1 MVRSLVSLRRV
12 GSLIPL
18 FFWEFSFDMM
28 TDPIADLFTRIRNGL
43 MVGHPRVDVPG
54 SKMKA
59 RIVEILKEEGYIKN
73 FRIYQDNLQGVIR
86 VYLKYKDDQS
96 VIRGIKRI
104 SKPGRR
110 NYVKRDKIPKVLNGL
125 GLAILSTSSGVMT
138 DHECREK
145 GVGGE
150 VLGHVW

>member
-1 MVRSLVSLRRV
+1 
-12 GSLIPL
+12 
-18 FFWEFSFDMM
+18 MM

-43 MVGHPRVDVPG
+43 MVRHPRVDVPG
-54 SKMKA
+54 SKMKT

-73 FRIYQDNLQGVIR
+73 FRIYEDNLQGIIR
-86 VYLKYKDDQS
+86 VYLKYRGDQS

-110 NYVKRDKIPKVLNGL
+110 NYVKRDEIPTVLNGL
-125 GLAILSTSSGVMT
+125 GMAILSTSSGVMT
-138 DHECREK
+138 DQACREK
-145 GVGGE
+145 GIGGE

>member
-1 MVRSLVSLRRV
+1 
-12 GSLIPL
+12 
-18 FFWEFSFDMM
+18 MM

-43 MVGHPRVDVPG
+43 MVGHPRVDVPS

-86 VYLKYKDDQS
+86 IYLKYKDEKS

-110 NYVKRDKIPKVLNGL
+110 NYVKRDKIPRVLNGL

>member
-1 MVRSLVSLRRV
+1 
-12 GSLIPL
+12 
-18 FFWEFSFDMM
+18 MM

-43 MVGHPRVDVPG
+43 MVRHPRIDVPG

-59 RIVEILKEEGYIKN
+59 RIVEILKEEGYIKS
-73 FRIYQDNLQGVIR
+73 FRIYEDNLQGIIR
-86 VYLKYKDDQS
+86 VNLKYSDDQS

-110 NYVKRDKIPKVLNGL
+110 NYVKRDAVPRVLNGL
-125 GLAILSTSSGVMT
+125 GLAIMSTSSGVMT
-138 DHECREK
+138 DQECREK

-150 VLGHVW
+150 VLGYIW

>member
-1 MVRSLVSLRRV
+1 
-12 GSLIPL
+12 
-18 FFWEFSFDMM
+18 MM

-43 MVGHPRVDVPG
+43 MVGHLRIDVPG

-59 RIVEILKEEGYIKN
+59 RIVEILLEEGYIKS
-73 FRIYQDNLQGVIR
+73 FRIYQDNLQGIIR
-86 VYLKYKDDQS
+86 VYLKYQNDRP

-110 NYVKRDKIPKVLNGL
+110 NYVKRDKIPKFLNGL
-125 GLAILSTSSGVMT
+125 GLTILSTSSGVMT

>member
-1 MVRSLVSLRRV
+1 
-12 GSLIPL
+12 
-18 FFWEFSFDMM
+18 M

-43 MVGHPRVDVPG
+43 MVRHSRIDVPG

-59 RIVEILKEEGYIKN
+59 RIIEILKEEGYIKN
-73 FRIYQDNLQGVIR
+73 FRIYEDNLQGIIR
-86 VYLKYKDDQS
+86 VYLKYSGDQS

-110 NYVKRDKIPKVLNGL
+110 NYVKRDSVPKVLNGL
-125 GLAILSTSSGVMT
+125 GLAIMSTSSGVMT
-138 DHECREK
+138 DSECREK

-150 VLGHVW
+150 VLGYIW

>member
-1 MVRSLVSLRRV
+1 
-12 GSLIPL
+12 
-18 FFWEFSFDMM
+18 M

-43 MVGHPRVDVPG
+43 MVKHPRVDVPG
-54 SKMKA
+54 SKMKV

-73 FRIYQDNLQGVIR
+73 FRVYKDDLQGIIR
-86 VYLKYKDDQS
+86 VYLKYKGDQS

-110 NYVKRDKIPKVLNGL
+110 SYVNGDKIPEVLNGM
-125 GLAILSTSSGVMT
+125 GVAILSTSSGVMT
-138 DHECREK
+138 GEKCREK

-150 VLGHVW
+150 VLGYVW

>member
-1 MVRSLVSLRRV
+1 
-12 GSLIPL
+12 
-18 FFWEFSFDMM
+18 MM

-43 MVGHPRVDVPG
+43 MVRHPRVDVPG
-54 SKMKA
+54 SKMKT

-73 FRIYQDNLQGVIR
+73 FRVYQDNLQGIIR
-86 VYLKYKDDQS
+86 VYLKYQDDQS

-110 NYVKRDKIPKVLNGL
+110 NYVKRDEIPKVLNGL
-125 GLAILSTSSGVMT
+125 GMAILSTSSGVMT
-138 DHECREK
+138 DQECREK

>member
-1 MVRSLVSLRRV
+1 
-12 GSLIPL
+12 
-18 FFWEFSFDMM
+18 M

-43 MVGHPRVDVPG
+43 MEKHPRVDVPG

-59 RIVEILKEEGYIKN
+59 RIVEILKDEGYIKN
-73 FRIYQDNLQGVIR
+73 FRVYEDGTQGIIR
-86 VYLKYKDDQS
+86 VYLKYKNEQP
-96 VIRGIKRI
+96 VIRGIRRV

-110 NYVKRDKIPKVLNGL
+110 NYVKRDEVPKVLNGL

-138 DHECREK
+138 DQGCREK

-150 VLGHVW
+150 VLGHIW

>member
-1 MVRSLVSLRRV
+1 
-12 GSLIPL
+12 
-18 FFWEFSFDMM
+18 M

-43 MVGHPRVDVPG
+43 MVKHPRVDVPG
-54 SKMKA
+54 SKMKV

-73 FRIYQDNLQGVIR
+73 FRVYKDDLQGIIR
-86 VYLKYKDDQS
+86 VYLKYQGDQS

-110 NYVKRDKIPKVLNGL
+110 SYVNGDKIPEVLNGM
-125 GLAILSTSSGVMT
+125 GVAILSTSSGVMT
-138 DHECREK
+138 GEKCREK

-150 VLGHVW
+150 VLGYVW

>member
-1 MVRSLVSLRRV
+1 
-12 GSLIPL
+12 
-18 FFWEFSFDMM
+18 M

-43 MVGHPRVDVPG
+43 MVRHPRIDVPG

-59 RIVEILKEEGYIKN
+59 RIIEILKEEGYIKN
-73 FRIYQDNLQGVIR
+73 FRIYEDNLQGIIR
-86 VYLKYKDDQS
+86 VYLKYSGDQS

-110 NYVKRDKIPKVLNGL
+110 NYVKRDSVPRVLNGL
-125 GLAILSTSSGVMT
+125 GLAIVSTSLGVMT
-138 DHECREK
+138 DSECREK

-150 VLGHVW
+150 VLGYIW